1 MKSVF
6 TAVFAAFLMMG
17 MSPLALASDSAK
29 EAKDSFAAA
38 ADETGDGFKE
48 GVEFGPLNNIMQFNK
63 VKGIVEDAKKDGA
76 RIVTGG
82 QPMPGSSGYFY
93 EPTIIA
99 DVSRAFPSWNLGP
112 Y

>member
-1 MKSVF
+1 M
-6 TAVFAAFLMMG
+6 
-17 MSPLALASDSAK
+17 
-29 EAKDSFAAA
+29 
-38 ADETGDGFKE
+38 GDGFKE

-63 VKGIVEDAKKDGA
+63 VKGIVEDAKKDG
-76 RIVTGG
+76 
-82 QPMPGSSGYFY
+82 QPTPGSSGYFY

>member
-1 MKSVF
+1 VL
-6 TAVFAAFLMMG
+6 TASSLCNT
-17 MSPLALASDSAK
+17 SALVTPIEQRYGGPAN
-29 EAKDSFAAA
+29 AAA
-38 ADETGDGFKE
+38 AVMGDGFKE

-82 QPMPGSSGYFY
+82 QPTPGSSGYFY